1 MSSQTTS
8 TCVTTVSPQR
18 GITAP
23 TQPAA
28 SSAKL
33 SDSTASELLKL
44 CVFSFLR
51 LVPVLKLCSRCHNY
65 TNFSCKHP
73 KINHNYQQNVK
84 TGQFWCYDLH
94 LLLKRSHAN
103 RHVSPGS
110 SQSKAPEQHQHSP
123 DAQSSLSVL
132 LTARLTAATVSSR

>member
-1 MSSQTTS
+1 MLLLVDKVEPNH
-8 TCVTTVSPQR
+8 TCVTTVSSQR

-23 TQPAA
+23 TQPAV

-44 CVFSFLR
+44 CDFSFLC
-51 LVPVLKLCSRCHNY
+51 LVPVLKLCSRCNNY

-73 KINHNYQQNVK
+73 KMNHNYQQNVRK
-84 TGQFWCYDLH
+84 GPFGFYDLH
-94 LLLKRSHAN
+94 LLLQRSHAN
-103 RHVSPGS
+103 RHVSPDR

-123 DAQSSLSVL
+123 DELPVR
-132 LTARLTAATVSSR
+132 TANCKANGSYS